1 MTVQPDVVVMR
12 ARRSREQQARERAA
26 AVETHCEALAMIN
39 ALPRRAWRDMA
50 FQLYA
55 RHIFVEHIRPFE
67 SVLTLA
73 EMAERLA
80 RINIPRFRRGAPW
93 SAQAV
98 SEIRKVVADLS
109 EAKVWLPD
117 D

>member
-1 MTVQPDVVVMR
+1 MTVQPDAVVMQ
-12 ARRSREQQARERAA
+12 ARREREHKARERAA
-26 AVETHCEALAMIN
+26 AVETYCEGLARVN

-50 FQLYA
+50 FQLFA
-55 RHIFVEHIRPFE
+55 RHIYVEHIRPFE
-67 SVLTLA
+67 QVLTLA
-73 EMAERLA
+73 EMAERLE

-98 SEIRKVVADLS
+98 SEVRKVVADLS